1 MRFRAFGIALV
12 AAIVAVAVHAQA
24 PAPAPLRVIAFDGGW
39 NLPIWAAQRQGFFD
53 ANGVSVQLTY
63 TPNSAFLVTSLL
75 DGKFD
80 LGLAT
85 IDNLIAYQEG
95 QGEAKIADNPDLFAF
110 MGGDGGFL
118 SIVARPGIKDVA
130 GLKGGTLSV
139 DAMTT
144 GFAFVLRELVVR
156 GGLAETDVTFVRAGG
171 TANRYR
177 ELIAGKH
184 DA

>member
-1 MRFRAFGIALV
+1 MRFRAFGIAFV
-12 AAIVAVAVHAQA
+12 AAIVAVAVHAQ
-24 PAPAPLRVIAFDGGW
+24 APAPLRVIAFDGGW

-95 QGEAKIADNPDLFAF
+95 RAKRRSANIPNWSRFWAGAADSLP
-110 MGGDGGFL
+110 
-118 SIVARPGIKDVA
+118 S
-130 GLKGGTLSV
+130 
-139 DAMTT
+139 
-144 GFAFVLRELVVR
+144 
-156 GGLAETDVTFVRAGG
+156 
-171 TANRYR
+171 
-177 ELIAGKH
+177 
-184 DA
+184 